1 MYINIESIHT
11 IVGNEI
17 LESTLKEVKLNNVKN
32 SITIKDVNYKDWVSN
47 E

>member
-47 E
+47 Q